1 MSLIITLIVIGIILL
16 AIEVLIVPG
25 FGIPGILGLLSL
37 TGAAILGFTMFDRTT
52 GLIVLGSIIVATSV
66 STWLI
71 LRSKTWK
78 MATLHEKITAK
89 ADLHPAEKGITEGT
103 TGITISRLA
112 PMGKVRFGEVDAE
125 VSSIQGIIDRGRQ
138 VEVVSTEDGKIIV
151 KQTNN

>member
-37 TGAAILGFTMFDRTT
+37 IGAAILGFTMFDKTT
-52 GLIVLGSIIVATSV
+52 GLIILGSIIVATSV

-78 MATLHEKITAK
+78 MATLHEKITSK
-89 ADLHPAEKGITEGT
+89 SDSLPSEKGISEGT

-112 PMGKVRFGEVDAE
+112 PMGKARFGEVDTE
-125 VSSIQGIIDRGRQ
+125 VSSIQGIIDRGCQ
-138 VEVVSTEDGKIIV
+138 VEVVSTDDGKIIV
-151 KQTNN
+151 KQSNN